1 MNYQHK
7 YLKYKSKYLEKKYGR
22 KFRFRYKIDYDN
34 DLYYKHK
41 YLKYKSKYL
50 NIYLKHSSA
59 NNNLDYQKYLK
70 HGSANNDLNYQEKY
84 FKYKS
89 KYLNIKYGGTCK
101 LEVDY
106 DNNLDYQQ
114 KYFKY
119 KSKYLYFKKQ
129 QEGGV
134 FGALNAFFSPIGKVL
149 EPVTTPVTT
158 LLTPQTS
165 TTPVK
170 APAATPTAT
179 PAATPAAKPAT
190 KAPAKPATTVVAKP
204 AATPVTKP
212 PPKVVVKPVAVP
224 AVPPPPENT
233 LQYTSPYKKETKTV
247 LKIKNSKSQENIQ
260 TFLEEF
266 YKKEQGRSVKSN
278 TYDEIKKN
286 IYKIINQQRIFNT
299 TYNRF
304 ELPPYDIVP
313 YDFNKFEVVKD
324 VLDQVINS
332 IDTHFNLKDY
342 GANRAKIMDAVI
354 EEYFDPN
361 YEPKNIP
368 EKTEKTGL
376 FTMPKFFKG
385 YRL

>member
-1 MNYQHK
+1 MNYQQK

-50 NIYLKHSSA
+50 NIYLKHGSA

-134 FGALNAFFSPIGKVL
+134 FGVLGAIFNPIGKVL
-149 EPVTTPVTT
+149 EPVTTQVTTQVTT

-170 APAATPTAT
+170 APAATPAAVGVTK
-179 PAATPAAKPAT
+179 PAAVGVT
-190 KAPAKPATTVVAKP
+190 KP
-204 AATPVTKP
+204 AATPVAKPAAVGVTKP
-212 PPKVVVKPVAVP
+212 APKVVVKPVAVA
-224 AVPPPPENT
+224 AVPAPAENT
-233 LQYTSPYKKETKTV
+233 LQYTSPYKTNNKTITV

-304 ELPPYDIVP
+304 ELPPYNIVR
-313 YDFNKFEVVKD
+313 YDFNKFEDVKNA
-324 VLDQVINS
+324 VEQVINS
-332 IDTHFNLKDY
+332 INTHFKSDDY

-368 EKTEKTGL
+368 EKTGL
-376 FTMPKFFKG
+376 FTMSNPFKG